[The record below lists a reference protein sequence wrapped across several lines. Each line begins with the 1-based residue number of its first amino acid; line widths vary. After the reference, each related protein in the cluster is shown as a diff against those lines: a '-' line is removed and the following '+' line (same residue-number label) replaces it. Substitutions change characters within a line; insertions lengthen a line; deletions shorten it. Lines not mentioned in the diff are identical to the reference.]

1 MLNMPRRLPAIF
13 LIGLLPVLQSCGGGS
28 LAPVGSSVSARGGAT
43 VTDIRIRHAP
53 EHSRFVFELSGPPSY
68 KVFKLRNPGRVVI
81 DLRGA
86 KIRTAIPRGADT
98 GQFIRRIRHGAR
110 SGGTRVVFD
119 LAKPTRFYAQALK
132 PRGRY
137 QYRLVAD
144 FHRPKGAPAQKRKTR
159 PRRKGSDLLVL
170 IDPGHGGEDPGA
182 TGRRRPYE
190 KTIVLQISKRLKA
203 AIDRQPGL
211 RAELTRGGDYY
222 ISLRKRTDI
231 ARRRN
236 ADMFISVHANGAR
249 NRSARGASVY
259 ALSRSGASSETAK
272 WLANK
277 ENASDLVGGVS
288 LADKEDIVADVLL
301 DLSMSATVKDSLSL
315 GRDVL
320 TQLKRI
326 SRLHID
332 RVEQA
337 GFVVLKSPDIPSI
350 LVETAFMTNSA
361 DKKLLENPRH
371 QRRLANAIA
380 AGVRSHVAK
389 NRSRYAR
396 R

>member
-1 MLNMPRRLPAIF
+1 
-13 LIGLLPVLQSCGGGS
+13 
-28 LAPVGSSVSARGGAT
+28 
-43 VTDIRIRHAP
+43 
-53 EHSRFVFELSGPPSY
+53 
-68 KVFKLRNPGRVVI
+68 
-81 DLRGA
+81 
-86 KIRTAIPRGADT
+86 
-98 GQFIRRIRHGAR
+98 
-110 SGGTRVVFD
+110 
-119 LAKPTRFYAQALK
+119 
-132 PRGRY
+132 
-137 QYRLVAD
+137 
-144 FHRPKGAPAQKRKTR
+144 
-159 PRRKGSDLLVL
+159 
-170 IDPGHGGEDPGA
+170 
-182 TGRRRPYE
+182 
-190 KTIVLQISKRLKA
+190 
-203 AIDRQPGL
+203 
-211 RAELTRGGDYY
+211 
-222 ISLRKRTDI
+222 
-231 ARRRN
+231 
-236 ADMFISVHANGAR
+236 MFISVHANGAR